1 MKDKVRCIVK
11 RVGEEPTVSILVNTL
26 EAFQAA
32 VNGYIEPIHLP
43 NGELILVN
51 EEGLI
56 NGDCHFNCYLRTSNN
71 NPYPLFGNVLF
82 VGEDGEGFDDCKMT
96 VEEVK
101 EWLE

>member
-56 NGDCHFNCYLRTSNN
+56 NGDCHFNCYLRTSNGKT
-71 NPYPLFGNVLF
+71 YPLFGNLLF
-82 VGEDGEGFDDCKMT
+82 VGEDDEDFTDTKMT
-96 VEEVK
+96 IEEAK
-101 EWLE
+101 EYLA